1 MAATKLRQVQCQWYQ
16 SETTVTAS
24 FKLRS
29 LETRGE
35 VTAQFSTN
43 HCAVYDGGKGIS
55 AKVSVI
61 DVTLKL

>member
-24 FKLRS
+24 FKLRP

-43 HCAVYDGGKGIS
+43 HCAVYDGGECKS
-55 AKVSVI
+55 VS
-61 DVTLKL
+61 